1 MFTSPYPN
9 AISNGLTDKNPCS
22 NPHQLIKS
30 GFARGFARAFALGF
44 AQIWSAAFSAG
55 KKLTSSASN
64 CHVTSAKYQNPNG
77 CFNQLKSPRS
87 RTPTNQLT

>member
-1 MFTSPYPN
+1 MFTSPYLN

-30 GFARGFARAFALGF
+30 GFARVFARAFARGF
-44 AQIWSAAFSAG
+44 AQILGW

>member
-30 GFARGFARAFALGF
+30 GFARVFARAFARGF

-55 KKLTSSASN
+55 KN
-64 CHVTSAKYQNPNG
+64 
-77 CFNQLKSPRS
+77 
-87 RTPTNQLT
+87 

>member
-30 GFARGFARAFALGF
+30 GFARVFARAFARGF

-55 KKLTSSASN
+55 KNWRLVHQIVMSHQQNIKTQMVAS
-64 CHVTSAKYQNPNG
+64 
-77 CFNQLKSPRS
+77 
-87 RTPTNQLT
+87 TN